1 MSNEY
6 GRFSEEQIAAWLKE
20 RAEARFFIK
29 AFPVSVKVMDDEKR
43 VLRVAISDERRDRD
57 GDIVRQLGLD
67 TSEYAQNPIVFMG
80 RGPMHANSGFPI
92 ARSLKVF
99 RKYQGSMLTTF
110 SDDMF
115 AGDEQRHDEAE
126 LAYRLARDGFLN
138 TTSIGFSPRVVKD
151 LPDDALTD
159 DEKAAR
165 DAGKWVRGYD
175 IRRSIKYEHTWVGIP
190 SNIGATV
197 QRDLEKIGIKA
208 GDRTVADFVDV
219 ARQFLKGAKLDTFR
233 NALIGE
239 RELITIGAFSVEK
252 APAAYRASLAK
263 SLDSDEGVP
272 DEGFDA
278 WEQWI
283 GVKCP
288 DAGDVV
294 IAKSAPDS
302 VPVPDV
308 EVEPAPVSDKA
319 ADDEST
325 KSAMEIQTLI
335 FSKTKFPK
343 RADATKW
350 AKDHDFKSDS
360 VDETENSWR
369 LRQFDPGLCEAGG
382 ERTITITAGIK
393 AGVCKRS
400 DESGDGKSDEPEVVK
415 EADQKPLD
423 SVELERLV
431 RDQKSVIET
440 LTKRLT
446 DLEFPSVS
454 EVPTPA
460 AIDVAALADRF
471 EKSLLESVAATTKAV
486 ADSEARTARLI
497 EDALI
502 ELELHKD
509 NEIFAAKR
517 GTIPS
522 RDATSDPA
530 PVVKDVPPPAAVTPP
545 ASVGVVKAVSVAQP
559 TEVHLDPQ
567 MVASLVPALAKALNI
582 EGIVEQVIYRHRGG
596 ITLPQGG

>member
-1 MSNEY
+1 
-6 GRFSEEQIAAWLKE
+6 
-20 RAEARFFIK
+20 
-29 AFPVSVKVMDDEKR
+29 
-43 VLRVAISDERRDRD
+43 
-57 GDIVRQLGLD
+57 
-67 TSEYAQNPIVFMG
+67 
-80 RGPMHANSGFPI
+80 
-92 ARSLKVF
+92 
-99 RKYQGSMLTTF
+99 
-110 SDDMF
+110 
-115 AGDEQRHDEAE
+115 
-126 LAYRLARDGFLN
+126 
-138 TTSIGFSPRVVKD
+138 
-151 LPDDALTD
+151 
-159 DEKAAR
+159 
-165 DAGKWVRGYD
+165 
-175 IRRSIKYEHTWVGIP
+175 
-190 SNIGATV
+190 
-197 QRDLEKIGIKA
+197 
-208 GDRTVADFVDV
+208 
-219 ARQFLKGAKLDTFR
+219 
-233 NALIGE
+233 
-239 RELITIGAFSVEK
+239 
-252 APAAYRASLAK
+252 
-263 SLDSDEGVP
+263 
-272 DEGFDA
+272 
-278 WEQWI
+278 
-283 GVKCP
+283 
-288 DAGDVV
+288 
-294 IAKSAPDS
+294 
-302 VPVPDV
+302 
-308 EVEPAPVSDKA
+308 
-319 ADDEST
+319 
-325 KSAMEIQTLI
+325 MEIQTLI

-431 RDQKSVIET
+431 RDQKSVIEA

-471 EKSLLESVAATTKAV
+471 EKSLLESVAKTTKAV
-486 ADSEARTARLI
+486 TDSEARTARLI

-522 RDATSDPA
+522 RDASSDPA
-530 PVVKDVPPPAAVTPP
+530 PVAKDVPPPVAVTPP